1 MQAKIRVLTI
11 AIGSIFLL
19 ASSCKKEVC
28 KVCYTEETI
37 VNPPSPIDT
46 ITTEIGQVCG
56 EELENTD
63 GKTFTSVT
71 GPARTYCE

>member
-11 AIGSIFLL
+11 AIGSIFFL

-37 VNPPSPIDT
+37 AST
-46 ITTEIGQVCG
+46 GEKITTEIGQVCG